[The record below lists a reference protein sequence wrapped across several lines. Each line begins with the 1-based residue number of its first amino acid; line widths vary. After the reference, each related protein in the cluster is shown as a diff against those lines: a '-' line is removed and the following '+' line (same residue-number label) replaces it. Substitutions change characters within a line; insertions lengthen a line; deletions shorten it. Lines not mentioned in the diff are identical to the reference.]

1 MISVDGPPEQW
12 AADVAEL
19 LVDRGRTVEQIRR
32 FFGAVF
38 FRGPSPKS

>member
-12 AADVAEL
+12 AVEVAEL
-19 LVDRGRTVEQIRR
+19 LVDRGRGSEQIKR

-38 FRGPSPKS
+38 FHGAPQS